1 MSRLARTISESG
13 VYHILFRGVNQQNI
27 FEETADFNKL
37 KETILIVKKDMEFE
51 IYAYCF
57 MSNHV
62 HIVMKE
68 KNQGDISLIMKRI
81 LTKYARWYNIKYG
94 RSGALIANRY
104 KSVPVEIDEY
114 FLNLIRYIHQNPI
127 KAGIAI
133 KCEDYLYSSYNEYLN
148 KDEITDTDFLLQM
161 IDQNEF
167 EKYHLET
174 ENINFRVTDSKKKT
188 DEEVLLIL
196 KKNHKIENP
205 HEISKLP
212 KSERNKILATLKD
225 DYPVRQLQRLTGISR
240 GVITKA

>member
-148 KDEITDTDFLLQM
+148 NDEITDTDFLLQM
-161 IDQNEF
+161 IDRNEF
-167 EKYHLET
+167 EKYHFET
-174 ENINFRVTDSKKKT
+174 EKMNFRVTDSKKKT
-188 DEEVLLIL
+188 DEEVLLFL
-196 KKNHKIENP
+196 KKYHKIENP

-212 KSERNKILATLKD
+212 KSERNKILATLKKN
-225 DYPVRQLQRLTGISR
+225 YPVRQLQRLTGISR
-240 GVITKA
+240 GVITKV

>member
-94 RSGALIANRY
+94 RNGALIANRY

-148 KDEITDTDFLLQM
+148 KDELTDTDFLLQM